1 MLPMNSRKMEPTGE
15 RFLSR
20 GPFKIENGGRYDR
33 FTVGKER
40 VHVYLA
46 SRELLGRLVDPS
58 T

>member
-1 MLPMNSRKMEPTGE
+1 MNSRKMEPTGE